1 MPPSSRFPLR
11 GLPRLT
17 RKLLLFLLAL
27 ASACSPADQSTPFIP
42 PTAPVP
48 LIEPTL
54 IIQPTPSPI
63 VQTTRLPTIALPTAT
78 TNPADCVSN
87 LTFISDLTVF
97 DGANVTYGSPVD
109 KQWLVQNSGTCNWN
123 SGYRLRYVGGALL
136 GAPEELA
143 LYPAKS
149 GTQAVIQITFTAPF
163 TDGVYESAWQ
173 AFDPAGLTFGDAIY
187 MRIVV
192 VPP

>member
-1 MPPSSRFPLR
+1 MLRRMPAATRLR
-11 GLPRLT
+11 ASW
-17 RKLLLFLLAL
+17 KLLIVLWTLI
-27 ASACSPADQSTPFIP
+27 SACSPASKPAPFIP

-54 IIQPTPSPI
+54 IIQPTEPSGP
-63 VQTTRLPTIALPTAT
+63 QPTPLPTVIIPTAT
-78 TNPADCVSN
+78 TNPEDCVSN

-97 DGANVTYGSPVD
+97 DGTSIPYGATID

-123 SGYRLRYVGGALL
+123 AGYRLHYVGGAIL

-149 GTQAVIQITFTAPF
+149 GTQAVIQIAFTAPF
-163 TDGVYESAWQ
+163 SDGEYESAWQ
-173 AFDPAGLTFGDAIY
+173 AFDPSGLAFGDAIY